1 MLMEKRGMEA
11 RIAKLSATV
20 SEKNVKK
27 DTVGIDEQ
35 VQF

>member
-1 MLMEKRGMEA
+1 MEKRSMEA

-20 SEKNVKK
+20 LENNVKK

>member
-1 MLMEKRGMEA
+1 MEKRGMEA
-11 RIAKLSATV
+11 RITKLSTKLLE
-20 SEKNVKK
+20 SNVKK